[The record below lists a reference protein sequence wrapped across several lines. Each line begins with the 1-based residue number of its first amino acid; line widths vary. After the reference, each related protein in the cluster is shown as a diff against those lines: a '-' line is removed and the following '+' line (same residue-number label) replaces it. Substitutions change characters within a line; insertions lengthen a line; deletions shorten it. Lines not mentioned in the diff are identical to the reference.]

1 MARTNTNHPDLS
13 SGIAGLKAITS
24 SDFTSIN
31 FKVSSFQ
38 INRHDLAMIA
48 WLYLTTHLSLINRIA
63 TLGELL
69 FAKAGLPE
77 CHGFAAASSGLL
89 ILPWAWSLC
98 SNRSTNRGG
107 QEVFGHPGY

>member
-31 FKVSSFQ
+31 FKVSSFK
-38 INRHDLAMIA
+38 INRHNLAMIA

-63 TLGELL
+63 RSGELL
-69 FAKAGLPE
+69 FAIPGLSE
-77 CHGFAAASSGLL
+77 CHRFAPASTGLL
-89 ILPWAWSLC
+89 MLPWAGSLC